1 MTTVVVTGGFGYAG
15 GRIVR
20 NLIEC
25 GATVRVSTRRQT
37 ANVPDWARQS
47 VTWGGDYDAL
57 FEGADCAIHLAAPNE
72 IECARNPNGS
82 VDTTVNL
89 TLNAIGAAQTS
100 GLRRFIYMST
110 VHVYGPMQGY
120 IDEDSPPD
128 PGHPY
133 ATAHLESEKAVAD
146 AATNNFD
153 AIILRLT
160 NGFGAPADTRP
171 DRWSLLVNDL
181 CRQAVKDRH
190 LVLKSDG
197 MQQRDFLPLGDVANA
212 VAYFVFAPP
221 HPTGVRVF
229 NLSAGKSVRVR
240 DMAELIRTRAQ
251 ELLGTEIGLSLPAA
265 AVPAPQADLLIDNR
279 RLLATGFTPATD
291 PVAEIDG
298 MLRFCTET
306 LPAAS

>member
-100 GLRRFIYMST
+100 GLRRFDRGL
-110 VHVYGPMQGY
+110 VEARGRRVVRRRRGRLLGPGRV
-120 IDEDSPPD
+120 
-128 PGHPY
+128 GVVL
-133 ATAHLESEKAVAD
+133 AAH
-146 AATNNFD
+146 
-153 AIILRLT
+153 
-160 NGFGAPADTRP
+160 GA
-171 DRWSLLVNDL
+171 
-181 CRQAVKDRH
+181 
-190 LVLKSDG
+190 
-197 MQQRDFLPLGDVANA
+197 QRDE
-212 VAYFVFAPP
+212 
-221 HPTGVRVF
+221 TI
-229 NLSAGKSVRVR
+229 
-240 DMAELIRTRAQ
+240 AELRSQFQCPRRPEAWHAK
-251 ELLGTEIGLSLPAA
+251 EAGCEVWLS
-265 AVPAPQADLLIDNR
+265 
-279 RLLATGFTPATD
+279 
-291 PVAEIDG
+291 
-298 MLRFCTET
+298 ET
-306 LPAAS
+306 LSECVRHRHARD